1 MQRLHVNPSQGYPH
15 AGKPHINC
23 QTVLRMAT
31 VAGAAAAGLGN
42 KVGMLKVGMEA
53 DVILLQARAIN
64 THPMNN
70 APGTVVTLMDTSNV
84 DTVIIGGKV
93 KKRAGKL
100 VGVDLERLFKK
111 IEMSQEQVLRR
122 IHTVPIPVDGLHSA
136 PGYTPSLVRS
146 CCLAEE
152 PYPERELTRL
162 RHVPQ
167 GMPLIRTG
175 IPSVSTTTIATVA
188 ARSIPELGRNTAACD
203 GRKLYYPGPQ
213 N

>member
-1 MQRLHVNPSQGYPH
+1 MTFDMFSIMRSAFTLQRLLVNPTQGYPN
-15 AGKPHINC
+15 AGKPHVNC

-42 KVGMLKVGMEA
+42 KLGMLKVGMEA
-53 DVILLQARAIN
+53 DIILLQARAIN

-100 VGVDLERLFKK
+100 VGVTQERPL
-111 IEMSQEQVLRR
+111 QENRAVAGASAGAD
-122 IHTVPIPVDGLHSA
+122 PFEPFPVDGLHSA

-152 PYPERELTRL
+152 PYPNA
-162 RHVPQ
+162 H
-167 GMPLIRTG
+167 
-175 IPSVSTTTIATVA
+175 
-188 ARSIPELGRNTAACD
+188 
-203 GRKLYYPGPQ
+203 
-213 N
+213 